1 MNTESRPL
9 AIILAVYF
17 VLAVLYAWYTPLWQA
32 PDEPAHYNYVR
43 YVVETG
49 SLPFLHPGDYD
60 QDYLDVIKSHRFP
73 PEMSI
78 DSIRY
83 EGHQPPLYYLLAAPL
98 LLITQGMGYEIQ
110 VLALRLFSVF
120 LGAGVI
126 SFIWASARHLFPDK
140 LLLATLAA
148 GFAAF
153 LPMHLAMMASINN
166 DALAELIIVLGVYR
180 LLVHLQYPRAGF
192 SAWLLTGIV
201 VGLGLLTKFQAYI
214 LLPLAGSVWLWQIWE
229 RRSLGVSIA
238 SSLANGLAWLAPALL
253 LPLPWWLRNA
263 VLYGPTDP
271 LGLNWHDAVVVG
283 QPRTLDWIAAH
294 GLPAYLDRYLEFTFK
309 SFWGVFGWL
318 GVFLDGRVYA
328 LFALMSL
335 LVGVGLLF
343 QGWRLRRGVV
353 TLELAQKLGL
363 ALLGVQALI
372 VLFTYFWYN
381 LSFVQ
386 HQGRYLFP
394 ALTAL
399 SIGFALGYAG
409 IISRKGSLCG
419 ALAAGVALLVIVA
432 AGLVAGDVNGWA
444 ALLAA
449 AAVVILA
456 VRHRFAVLPA
466 WAWGAAIL
474 ALLVLI
480 DIYALFG
487 AIVPQLVG

>member
-1 MNTESRPL
+1 MTTESRPL
-9 AIILAVYF
+9 ALILAVYF
-17 VLAVLYAWYTPLWQA
+17 VLAALYAWYTPLWQA
-32 PDEPAHYNYVR
+32 PDEPAHYNNVR
-43 YVVETG
+43 HVVETG

-60 QDYLDVIKSHRFP
+60 QDYLEAIKARRFP

-83 EGHQPPLYYLLAAPL
+83 EGHQPPLYYWLAAPL

-120 LGAGVI
+120 LGAGVVG
-126 SFIWASARHLFPDK
+126 FIWASARHLFPDK

-153 LPMHLAMMASINN
+153 LPMHLAMMAAINN
-166 DALAELIIVLGVYR
+166 DALAELIIALGVYR
-180 LLVHLQYPRAGF
+180 LLVHLKYPRAGF
-192 SAWLLTGIV
+192 SAWLVTGIV

-229 RRSLGVSIA
+229 RRSLGVRLT
-238 SSLANGLAWLAPALL
+238 SSLVNGLAWLAPALL

-263 VLYGPTDP
+263 SLYGPTDP
-271 LGLNWHDAVVVG
+271 LGLTWHDAVVVG
-283 QPRTLDWIAAH
+283 QPRTPAWIAAH
-294 GLPAYLDRYLEFTFK
+294 GLPSYLDRYLDFTFK

-318 GVFLDGRVYA
+318 GVFLDGRIYA
-328 LFALMSL
+328 LFALLSL

-343 QGWRLRRGVV
+343 QAWRLRRKAV
-353 TLELAQKLGL
+353 TLTLVQKLGL
-363 ALLGVQALI
+363 ALLGLQLLI

-409 IISRKGSLCG
+409 IISRKGSLWG
-419 ALAAGVALLVIVA
+419 ALAAGVVLLATVA
-432 AGLVAGDVNGWA
+432 AGLLAGDINGWA

-449 AAVVILA
+449 AAVIALA
-456 VRHRFAVLPA
+456 VRHRYAVLPA
-466 WAWGAAIL
+466 WAWSAAIL
-474 ALLVLI
+474 VLLALI

-487 AIVPQLVG
+487 AIVPQLGG